1 MPQGGGF
8 LNFILGNAIMCCD
21 DALNE
26 ELKNYTENKPK
37 AVRVGVELWKKL
49 KVDDRI
55 TTKGDFDYL
64 DSDIYVE
71 YDLSLDDCEHKFFP

>member
-1 MPQGGGF
+1 
-8 LNFILGNAIMCCD
+8 MCCD

-26 ELKNYTENKPK
+26 ELENCASKKPK
-37 AVRVGVELWKKL
+37 AVRVGTDLWKKL
-49 KVDDRI
+49 KADGRI

-64 DSDIYVE
+64 NDDIYVE